1 MYDFRD
7 INKLLN
13 NIENLI
19 PQIVA
24 AIVALTA
31 LVGTVAG
38 LAQNGSSINS
48 SKAGNP
54 IVSDGPSDGTGS
66 NPGLS
71 PSPKLAKEQLLIPD
85 GRENITYGWFDQG
98 VEVKVGDKV
107 FTDSARAHSTYNS
120 HDPYIKRT
128 LNKEFRRATFTAV
141 WDENIVN
148 EKKEA
153 TVDVYV
159 NGNLTQSEIVQK
171 GATVDFDVPVANVT
185 TLSIETPGWD
195 NGGLSIVNGVLY
207 R

>member
-13 NIENLI
+13 NVENLI

-31 LVGTVAG
+31 LIGTVAG
-38 LAQNGSSINS
+38 LAQNGSSINPS
-48 SKAGNP
+48 NSGNST
-54 IVSDGPSDGTGS
+54 VSDAPSNNGS
-66 NPGLS
+66 NPNLN
-71 PSPKLAKEQLLIPD
+71 PTPKLAQERLLIPA
-85 GRENITYGWFDQG
+85 GREGVKYVDFSQG

-107 FTDSARAHSTYNS
+107 FTDSARASDTGRSYG
-120 HDPYIKRT
+120 PYFERA

-148 EKKEA
+148 ETKEA
-153 TVDVYV
+153 TVNVYV
-159 NGNLTQSEIVQK
+159 NGDLAQQKLVQK
-171 GATVDFDVPVANVT
+171 GTTVDFNVPVANVE
-185 TLSIETPGWD
+185 TLEIQVPGYR
-195 NGGLSIVNGVLY
+195 NRGLSIVNGVLY

>member
-1 MYDFRD
+1 MNDFRD

-13 NIENLI
+13 NVENLI

-38 LAQNGSSINS
+38 LAQNGSSINP
-48 SKAGNP
+48 GNGGNS
-54 IVSDGPSDGTGS
+54 VVGNAPSNNTGS
-66 NPGLS
+66 NLN
-71 PSPKLAKEQLLIPD
+71 PSPKLAQEKLLIPAGRD
-85 GRENITYGWFDQG
+85 GVTYSWFDQG

-107 FTDSARAHSTYNS
+107 ITDSARANYTGWRSDEQT
-120 HDPYIKRT
+120 IKRN
-128 LNKEFRRATFTAV
+128 LDKEFRRATFTAL

-148 EKKEA
+148 DKQEA
-153 TVDVYV
+153 TVNVYV
-159 NGNLTQSEIVQK
+159 NGDLTQSKIVQK

-185 TLSIETPGWD
+185 TLLIQVTGRD

>member
-19 PQIVA
+19 PQIIA

-38 LAQNGSSINS
+38 LAQNGSSINP
-48 SKAGNP
+48 GNGGNS
-54 IVSDGPSDGTGS
+54 VVGNAPSNNTGS
-66 NPGLS
+66 NLN
-71 PSPKLAKEQLLIPD
+71 PSPKLAQEKLLIPD
-85 GRENITYGWFDQG
+85 GRKGAEYAYFDQG

-107 FTDSARAHSTYNS
+107 ITDSARANYTSSRYIVPT
-120 HDPYIKRT
+120 IKRN
-128 LNKEFRRATFTAV
+128 LDKEFRRATFTAL

-148 EKKEA
+148 DKKET
-153 TVDVYV
+153 TVNIYV
-159 NGNLTQSEIVQK
+159 NGDLTQSKIVPR

-185 TLSIETPGWD
+185 TLLIKAPGED

>member
-13 NIENLI
+13 NVENLI

-31 LVGTVAG
+31 LIGTVAG
-38 LAQNGSSINS
+38 LAQNGSSINP
-48 SKAGNP
+48 GNGGNS
-54 IVSDGPSDGTGS
+54 VVGNAPSNNTDS
-66 NPGLS
+66 NLN
-71 PSPKLAKEQLLIPD
+71 PSPKLAQEKLLIPA
-85 GRENITYGWFDQG
+85 GREGVKYNEFDQG

-107 FTDSARAHSTYNS
+107 FTDSARAHSTGNS
-120 HDPYIKRT
+120 YDPVIVRA
-128 LNKEFRRATFTAV
+128 LNKEFRRATFSAV

-148 EKKEA
+148 DKKET
-153 TVDVYV
+153 TVEVYV
-159 NGNLTQSEIVQK
+159 NGNLTQSKIVPRDT
-171 GATVDFDVPVANVT
+171 AVDFDVPVANVS
-185 TLSIETPGWD
+185 TLRIEVPGWD